1 MSQQDA
7 YKKFIKTIKD
17 AKLKAKPSVPAYRL
31 KTFVLN
37 SLSFG
42 LAQHRERVYILGV
55 RQSASGLKRPLP
67 KNPTPKISKKPE
79 LAKFL
84 RPLTVSPGDRQL
96 KSKTAKKNFRWASK
110 TYTGASEAVVDCGA
124 GKEFRQVREGAT
136 PTITRARGASRSV
149 FLLKERRYL
158 TLHELELLQ
167 GFKKINWPKGI
178 PKTKRGAMIGN
189 AMSVP
194 VLAAAMRAVLVAG
207 RLLKKCVQLVI
218 S

>member
-1 MSQQDA
+1 M
-7 YKKFIKTIKD
+7 
-17 AKLKAKPSVPAYRL
+17 
-31 KTFVLN
+31 
-37 SLSFG
+37 
-42 LAQHRERVYILGV
+42 GV

-207 RLLKKCVQLVI
+207 GLLKK
-218 S
+218 